1 MKKLLTENRLT
12 STPYLGAFILIIAVL
27 LTLPWLGLG
36 HFYTRGEPREALVA
50 VAMMDQGNYILP
62 FFQGDFAFKP
72 PMLHWLIS
80 LFSLPQGYVSEYSAR
95 FPSALAE
102 ILMAF
107 AFFTFYAKRI
117 NPKRSFLA
125 TLLMLTCFEVHRA
138 AMTCR
143 VDMVLMAFTVGEIM
157 ALYKWYERGLNGL
170 PILASV
176 LASGAILTK
185 GPVGVI
191 LPAFALTVFLAI
203 NKVGFWKIFWSLT
216 KLTILSS
223 ILPAMWYIAAY
234 AQGGEKF
241 LNLVIEENFGR
252 FLGKMSYESHEHG
265 PLFTIPMLLSG
276 LIPFTLILLFGL
288 FTVKFSKIRINKTA
302 ISRTWDKIMSMDK
315 VHLFAL
321 VTAVCIFIFYCIPK
335 SKRSVYLL
343 PMYPFVAILMVE
355 YIIYLYKEQRRV
367 LKSYSILIAWLAS
380 IYSIILIA
388 IQFIDIDF
396 LGTSR
401 SQRRLGYQL
410 AELQNFE
417 INAYY
422 LSMTLLP
429 LASVIAIYLFRR
441 SKYAFISAVFVPW
454 TMMTIT
460 LDAIIN
466 PALKNCVPDY
476 YIAEEIKKLDY
487 DGRIYF
493 YCPANEWEENIFTVD
508 YYLNNRTKEFSYK
521 MDLPKSGYILVKEG
535 NIEKLNKELEGVK
548 LIETTRTANEFT
560 SFRGNCMLF
569 KFSKE

>member
-1 MKKLLTENRLT
+1 
-12 STPYLGAFILIIAVL
+12 
-27 LTLPWLGLG
+27 
-36 HFYTRGEPREALVA
+36 
-50 VAMMDQGNYILP
+50 
-62 FFQGDFAFKP
+62 
-72 PMLHWLIS
+72 
-80 LFSLPQGYVSEYSAR
+80 
-95 FPSALAE
+95 
-102 ILMAF
+102 
-107 AFFTFYAKRI
+107 
-117 NPKRSFLA
+117 
-125 TLLMLTCFEVHRA
+125 
-138 AMTCR
+138 
-143 VDMVLMAFTVGEIM
+143 
-157 ALYKWYERGLNGL
+157 
-170 PILASV
+170 
-176 LASGAILTK
+176 
-185 GPVGVI
+185 
-191 LPAFALTVFLAI
+191 
-203 NKVGFWKIFWSLT
+203 
-216 KLTILSS
+216 
-223 ILPAMWYIAAY
+223 
-234 AQGGEKF
+234 
-241 LNLVIEENFGR
+241 
-252 FLGKMSYESHEHG
+252 
-265 PLFTIPMLLSG
+265 
-276 LIPFTLILLFGL
+276 
-288 FTVKFSKIRINKTA
+288 
-302 ISRTWDKIMSMDK
+302 
-315 VHLFAL
+315 
-321 VTAVCIFIFYCIPK
+321 
-335 SKRSVYLL
+335 
-343 PMYPFVAILMVE
+343 MYPFVAILMVE

-396 LGTSR
+396 LGSSR

-476 YIAEEIKKLDY
+476 YFAEEIKKLDY

-548 LIETTRTANEFT
+548 LIETIRTANEFT